1 MGCLVLDSSGRM
13 LPSLDTG
20 VNCRCWGLDRGGVR
34 APRTRVIY
42 CPGLSEELNFEKIL
56 LPISFLFKIQ
66 NSTSIYGLLKIFGF
80 DKSLVMH
87 QSCRLI

>member
-1 MGCLVLDSSGRM
+1 MRIYRKSYQLWRISSS
-13 LPSLDTG
+13 P
-20 VNCRCWGLDRGGVR
+20 VNI
-34 APRTRVIY
+34 PRTRVIY
-42 CPGLSEELNFEKIL
+42 CAGLSEELNFEKIL

>member
-1 MGCLVLDSSGRM
+1 MRKGKRVPTGADTRLIT
-13 LPSLDTG
+13 PS
-20 VNCRCWGLDRGGVR
+20 
-34 APRTRVIY
+34 PVIF
-42 CPGLSEELNFEKIL
+42 CAGLSEELNFEKIL